1 MDIITE
7 LILCLIPAGTAT
19 TVIIAAAQII
29 IKKVKKMIQNSE
41 NNMKDIKTNS
51 EKILSENANL
61 REAITKLIKENAD
74 LKRTLRHV
82 KVEEDKK
89 DYEKKRAN

>member
-19 TVIIAAAQII
+19 TVIIAATQII